1 MRKEIIWTIIALVL
15 DAIAISLIWVC
26 ANLTIPPI
34 AAVITTMI
42 CCVAGC
48 GTFNIVET
56 WINRVSNEVKVK
68 ERRNNKIAKRSN
80 NNSRKPK
87 QIDG

>member
-1 MRKEIIWTIIALVL
+1 MRREIIWTIIALVL
-15 DAIAISLIWVC
+15 DIIAVSLVWVC

-48 GTFNIVET
+48 GTFNIIET
-56 WINRVSNEVKVK
+56 WINRFTNETKIK
-68 ERRNNKIAKRSN
+68 ERRNNKVAKRSDN
-80 NNSRKPK
+80 DSRKSNR
-87 QIDG
+87 